1 MKKFLTILVCLV
13 SLMFLTTALF
23 AQEEAFDRA
32 AIIPAD
38 TLDVG
43 GYGHMISGL
52 DIDGDGKLEIY
63 AINTDWHDVSGYDL
77 VPRIYKYEQVTAG
90 DPTSWQTVWSTRL
103 SMDYQNTWG
112 TLDSGDLDG
121 DGKGEVIWGPV
132 NNTAGGLNPNPDRVV
147 VFETPGDGSDNMGVD
162 NGDGTWR
169 PNARWTIT
177 QTPNANIRPFR
188 WLVADVDNDGTQE
201 IVSQCRAGADLAQI
215 YSVDD
220 VPDAADS
227 TETWTLEFSGGGSS
241 DYGDIA
247 IIGSNMYFMKYLTG
261 DVVKIVATGP
271 DTYQDM
277 GTLAGVA
284 GTGTWKSA
292 ATVDVDGNGTEEI
305 ILVSYTPDNNV
316 YLLQES
322 GDTLVSSMIADVPDL
337 SNRSMGGAAGDVDG
351 DGNLDFVFGTRQAT
365 PNGLIHRVEYQGGD
379 ITDPNNWVLTSIDSL
394 ISPTA
399 TQYDI
404 INVAN
409 LDGDAEDEIAY
420 TGTPRDNAATDPPQ
434 PIVILDH
441 IIVGIDDNVAA
452 LPDGFELHQNYPNPF
467 NPETQ
472 VSFTIPR
479 TLTVSLKIYNM
490 LGQEVRTLVS
500 ESKTAGT
507 HTVSWNGTSNQ
518 GVKVASGVYVYTI
531 RAGEFVQSKKMTFMK

>member
-1 MKKFLTILVCLV
+1 MRNLLTILLCVV
-13 SLMFLTTALF
+13 AVMFFTAAMPGQDVF
-23 AQEEAFDRA
+23 QRA
-32 AIIPAD
+32 AVIDAD

-52 DIDGDGKLEIY
+52 DIDGDGKMEIY
-63 AINTDWHDVSGYDL
+63 AINTDWHDVAGYDL

-90 DPTSWQTVWSTRL
+90 DPNAWQTVWSTRL

-112 TLDSGDLDG
+112 ALDSGDLDG

-132 NNTAGGLNPNPDRVV
+132 NNTAGGLNPTPDRIV

-169 PNARWTIT
+169 PNARWEIDP
-177 QTPNANIRPFR
+177 TPNANLRPFK

-201 IVSQCRAGADLAQI
+201 VVAQCRAGDSLAQI
-215 YSVDD
+215 FSVND

-227 TETWTLEFSGGGSS
+227 SETWTIEFKGGGGT
-241 DYGDIA
+241 DYGDLA

-261 DVVKIVATGP
+261 DVRKITATGP

-277 GTLAGVA
+277 GTIVGKA

-292 ATVDVDGNGTEEI
+292 AVVDVDGNGSKEI
-305 ILVSYTPDNNV
+305 ILASYTPSNDI

-322 GDTLVSSMIADVPDL
+322 GDTLISSMIADVPAS
-337 SNRSMGGAAGDVDG
+337 SNRSMGGAAGDLDN
-351 DGNLDFVFGTRQAT
+351 DGNVDYVFGTRQAT
-365 PNGLIHRVEYQGGD
+365 TNGIIHRVEYQGGD
-379 ITDPNNWVLTSIDSL
+379 ITDPNNWELTSIDSL

-399 TQYDI
+399 SQYDI

-409 LDGDAEDEIAY
+409 LDGDADDEVAY
-420 TGTPRDNAATDPPQ
+420 TGTPRDNAVTDPPQ
-434 PIVILDH
+434 PIVILDRVSTG
-441 IIVGIDDNVAA
+441 IGDRRIVNLV
-452 LPDGFELHQNYPNPF
+452 DGFNLQQNYPNPF

-472 VSFTIPR
+472 ISFTIPR
-479 TLTVSLKIYNM
+479 ALRVSLKIYNIT
-490 LGQEVRTLVS
+490 GQEVRTLVNDNKS
-500 ESKTAGT
+500 AGT
-507 HTVSWNGTSNQ
+507 HTVRWDGSNNQ
-518 GVKVASGVYVYTI
+518 GIKVASGVYVYTI
-531 RAGEFVQSKKMTFMK
+531 KAGNFLQSKKMTFMK

>member
-404 INVAN
+404 INVAD
-409 LDGDAEDEIAY
+409 LDGNGDDEVCY